1 MYLVVGASGVL
12 GSRIVERLLKN
23 NVPVRAVTRNPEKL
37 EKLKSR
43 GVDVIH
49 GDLLDASW
57 MDGAFKDVQYLFLAT
72 HGLVPPSR
80 KNNIV
85 TVDDAGNRRIID
97 AAKRAGVGQIIFTS
111 ALLAK
116 PDSPVTFGRIKY
128 KIEEYIKN
136 NGLKYTIVRPPAFIE
151 THGLILIGEPLRKS
165 GKVQFLGTGSRPI
178 NWISAEDV
186 ADYMVESADDPDRTH
201 TVKSIAGPEVLS
213 RIQMLEIFERTLNKK
228 AKRSHLP
235 LSVLKMMRV
244 LFRPINPALSYLFE
258 VAIEEEN
265 PGIPQSQPSTAFD
278 WIAPKKAEDVIKQWV
293 G

>member
-1 MYLVVGASGVL
+1 MHVVIGASGVL
-12 GSRIVERLLKN
+12 GSRIVERLLGKN
-23 NVPVRAVTRNPEKL
+23 LQVRAVTRNPEKL
-37 EKLKSR
+37 EKLKSN
-43 GVDVIH
+43 GVDVIR

-57 MDGAFKDVQYLFLAT
+57 MDGALKGVQYLFLAT

-80 KNNIV
+80 KNNILK
-85 TVDDAGNRRIID
+85 VDDAGNRRIID
-97 AAKRAGVGQIIFTS
+97 AAKRAGVSQVIFTS
-111 ALLAK
+111 ALIAQ
-116 PDSPVTFGRIKY
+116 PDATATFGKIKF

-136 NGLKYTIVRPPAFIE
+136 SGLKYTIVRPPAYIE

-186 ADYMVESADDPDRTH
+186 ADYMVESIDNPDRVH
-201 TVKSIAGPEVLS
+201 TVKSIAGPDVFS

-235 LSVLKMMRV
+235 LGILKMMRV
-244 LFRPINPALSYLFE
+244 LFKPINPALSYLFE
-258 VAIEEEN
+258 VAIEEEKPDIN
-265 PGIPQSQPSTAFD
+265 QVMPASAFD
-278 WIAPKKAEDVIKQWV
+278 WIAPKTAKEVIKQWA

>member
-1 MYLVVGASGVL
+1 MHLVVGASGVL

-23 NVPVRAVTRNPEKL
+23 NLPVRVVSRNPEKL
-37 EKLKSR
+37 DKLQSK
-43 GVDVIH
+43 GVDVVR

-57 MDGAFKDVQYLFLAT
+57 MDGALKGVQYLFLAT

-80 KNNIV
+80 KNNILK
-85 TVDDAGNRRIID
+85 VDDAGNRRIID
-97 AAKRAGVGQIIFTS
+97 AAKRAGVSQVIFTS
-111 ALLAK
+111 ALLAQ
-116 PDSPVTFGRIKY
+116 PDATTTFGKIKF

-136 NGLKYTIVRPPAFIE
+136 SGLKYTIVRPPAYIE

-186 ADYMVESADDPDRTH
+186 ADYMVESIDDPDRVH
-201 TVKSIAGPEVLS
+201 TVKSIAGPDVVS
-213 RIQMLEIFERTLNKK
+213 RIQMLEIFERMLNKK
-228 AKRSHLP
+228 GKRSHLP
-235 LSVLKMMRV
+235 ISVLKMMRV

-265 PGIPQSQPSTAFD
+265 PGKSQSIPMSVFD
-278 WIAPKKAEDVIKQWV
+278 WIAPKTAEEVIKQWAR
-293 G
+293 